1 MLSNFLS
8 LSGLRGSLWFLYLSW
23 GPPFP
28 TTVWHSHEGIQFIHS
43 ASERHQVF
51 SLITNAA
58 TNILAHIFENLSIL
72 SQLCRKGRNL
82 KSIGYSELKLT
93 RFYSFLMEFSQFTQ
107 TLERCGDT
115 PHPHHTW
122 HFPGFLIFA
131 KLESMK

>member
-1 MLSNFLS
+1 MLSNFLFTFRS
-8 LSGLRGSLWFLYLSW
+8 SRLTVFFIPVVGSTLSHY
-23 GPPFP
+23 
-28 TTVWHSHEGIQFIHS
+28 VWHSHEGIQFIHS
-43 ASERHQVF
+43 ALERHQVF
-51 SLITNAA
+51 SLINNAA

-93 RFYSFLMEFSQFTQ
+93 RFYSFLMEISQFTQ